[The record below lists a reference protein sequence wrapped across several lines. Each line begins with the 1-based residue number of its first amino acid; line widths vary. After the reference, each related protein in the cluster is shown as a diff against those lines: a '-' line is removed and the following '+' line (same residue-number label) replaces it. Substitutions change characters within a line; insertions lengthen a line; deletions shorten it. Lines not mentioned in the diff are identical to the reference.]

1 MSLFCKTLFLSVSI
15 YNIQTT
21 LKKQQMYGYAKDVNG
36 VSSPVLLNNI
46 RNITYSGSSIYV
58 EYIGA
63 SGQADGNVNII
74 LSSPV
79 STLQQ
84 MVEKWIRDNTTGS
97 GGSTLLNDYIGNV
110 KVNGV
115 FNAGPSIQLVQYEA
129 VADLAAAC
137 AASPTTNGTLN
148 QNSAFPTPIIGQII
162 YQTDLA
168 SEPLLPLADG
178 NYSIA
183 TSAGKFFVTIANSLI
198 SYVEICPIEIQ
209 KVFAPNEWDN
219 RTNGMMS
226 YTGCFLNSMSGSSA
240 TSQWF
245 NSLGAQ
251 PWIGLAD
258 IPEVSNMSGP
268 IGCDRVFLQGIDG
281 MSMSAAS
288 VYYSN
293 AGATGPWYLWGSWN
307 SGNPYPLGVTSGFNT
322 PVGNA
327 MSGTFSLPAFQHTA
341 GGIDY
346 TFPKNAFNSSTYFC
360 GGTSNMYIEQSGSNQ
375 GQIVMK
381 STSSGCGVNS
391 PSNCTF
397 PCP

>member
-1 MSLFCKTLFLSVSI
+1 
-15 YNIQTT
+15 
-21 LKKQQMYGYAKDVNG
+21 MYGYAKGVNG
-36 VSSPVLLNNI
+36 VSSPVLLNNL
-46 RNITYSGSSIYV
+46 RNITYSGGSIYI

-63 SGQADGNVNII
+63 SSQADGNVNIV

-97 GGSTLLNDYIGNV
+97 GGSTLLNDYIGDV
-110 KVNGV
+110 EVNGV
-115 FNAGPSIQLVQYEA
+115 FNAGPSIQQVQYEA
-129 VADLAAAC
+129 AADLAAAC
-137 AASPTTNGTLN
+137 AASPIRNATLN

-162 YQTDLA
+162 YQTDIIE
-168 SEPLLPLADG
+168 EPLLPLEDG
-178 NYSIA
+178 NYSVVTGA
-183 TSAGKFFVTIANSLI
+183 GTGKFFVTIANSLI
-198 SYVEICPIEIQ
+198 SYVEICPVEIQ

-226 YTGCFLNSMSGSSA
+226 YTGCFLNSMNGSSA

-251 PWIGLAD
+251 PWIGLSN
-258 IPEVSNMSGP
+258 IPEISNSMAGGP
-268 IGCDRVFLQGIDG
+268 TGCDRVYLAGNSLFPPENY
-281 MSMSAAS
+281 AAA

-293 AGATGPWYLWGSWN
+293 VGPTGPWYLWGSWN

-322 PVGNA
+322 PVADA

-346 TFPKNAFNSSTYFC
+346 TFPKNAMSPTAYFC
-360 GGTSNMYIEQSGSNQ
+360 GGTANMYISQSGSNQ

-381 STSSGCGVNS
+381 NVFTGCGVNS
-391 PSNCTF
+391 PTTCTF

>member
-1 MSLFCKTLFLSVSI
+1 
-15 YNIQTT
+15 
-21 LKKQQMYGYAKDVNG
+21 MYGYAKDVNG

-46 RNITYSGSSIYV
+46 RNITYSGGSIYI

-63 SGQADGNVNII
+63 SSQADGNVNII

-162 YQTDLA
+162 YQTDINE
-168 SEPLLPLADG
+168 EPLLPLEDG

-251 PWIGLAD
+251 PHLGLAN
-258 IPEVSNMSGP
+258 IPEISNSMSGGP
-268 IGCDRVFLQGIDG
+268 TGCDRVFLAGDLMLQPY
-281 MSMSAAS
+281 AAV

-293 AGATGPWYLWGSWN
+293 TGASGPWYLWGSWN

-346 TFPKNAFNSSTYFC
+346 TFPKNDMSPSRYFC
-360 GGTSNMYIEQSGSNQ
+360 GGTSNMYVEQSGSNQ

-381 STSSGCGVNS
+381 NTFNGCGSNS
-391 PSNCTF
+391 PNTCTF